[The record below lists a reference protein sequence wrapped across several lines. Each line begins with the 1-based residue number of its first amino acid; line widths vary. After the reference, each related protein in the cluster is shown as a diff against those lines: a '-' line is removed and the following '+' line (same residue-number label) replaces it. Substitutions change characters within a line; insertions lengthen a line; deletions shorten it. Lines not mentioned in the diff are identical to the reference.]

1 MSQISLTSGQS
12 AITTDQYGVAHVV
25 WYEGPNLWS
34 ANYDANSQSWT
45 NAQIIADIGT
55 QQISNI
61 QLIANSGLIN
71 QGSSGAPGLAVVYQS
86 GNGNSS
92 NLYYVAANYG
102 SNNQLQWLNTPV
114 AITSDQLAD
123 LNPTVVAY
131 QPTNNTGSPTDN
143 TANLVVLGEKA
154 NSNSLQEGSNIYAEN
169 LTIKSSQFTP
179 SSTIAP
185 SIYSA
190 NYDPNVNLQ
199 KQAAQG
205 LPYYGLSQYN
215 VPDVT
220 ADSLVATPAASST
233 PGAPSGPGSSQ
244 TQGINIFL
252 EFNQVVNSSYYYLVR
267 SEEEGGGV
275 QWGSRNAL
283 ENFALWSIEAN
294 PLLSTKLQG
303 ILRYR
308 VNPFNGNQSL
318 QAFDQILLGKATD
331 KEGTKSSIGISTAS
345 NTQYFWSG
353 VQKSNFSVPAS
364 ESSAKAITLSAGAG
378 VNIYEFLY
386 AGANINIGYAAGFA
400 GVPNP
405 AVPNYEQPSTYIVP
419 VLIASSG
426 AILIGAGSQGLG
438 FNPAATYWYTEF
450 IIASN
455 AAAATNMIVAKTDPS
470 LFTSVNWF
478 QYEPLVEVNV
488 VGKVGLGSLNV
499 QLRDIFAYSLVNPG
513 SGNGY
518 NQETNILYVGFQAG
532 PFNIG
537 YSYTYSARQAL
548 KGSNYGN
555 NNNASPNA
563 SPNIAQSSLGT
574 ASVSNTLL
582 TLSDIT
588 FNTQILP
595 TASEFTVTESTPTGN
610 VNYQVLNV
618 FIQNGNLVL
627 QLAQPIPVSENQDY
641 TTGEANPPIT
651 NNPISVSYSG
661 TTLVDNSGNVIAPFT
676 DSVVNNSPNVAT
688 ATYNPQTGNASN
700 TLATIG
706 GISGAALY
714 FGNSSSTNSNQ
725 IIIVANQGI
734 IGTPNA
740 SQFTLTD
747 TTNNQTYSVNA
758 VSINNN
764 IITLTTN
771 SPISAGDV
779 FQVSYSASNSVTGSV
794 SGQAI
799 PSFSNYGVVTNNS
812 TSPSIIGSTVTSSGS
827 IELVFNQALTGTPSV
842 SDFSVNNTTN
852 GTTLVPVTIS
862 SVASNGANIVTL
874 TPQYSLSAGTSY
886 QVAYTGNLIA
896 GASLLFSSNTASSSN
911 QIVIVTNKPIE
922 GTASVSDFTITD
934 TTAGA
939 VYNPNTVTYSNNII
953 TLTTSAPINAGDT
966 LKFSYSADSN
976 VTNSAGV
983 EIPSLNSYTINTTNN
998 STNPS
1003 LIGSSVTNTGNIELV
1018 FNKALTGTVNASEF
1032 TVTNQTVTGA
1042 SYSNNVLTLTLSSPA
1057 TIGSSYAISYKGNST
1072 STQGSLTNVGSFST
1086 NVSVPIAQVSNPLL
1100 SNIVG
1105 ALGPDT
1111 TPSLAPTPDGNQL
1124 LGAWIS
1130 DSIPLTPI
1138 AGIIINGNQ
1147 ILLNYIAN
1155 VQNNSGGSA
1164 LQTGQFSVSINGAAP
1179 VTPTVA
1185 QLQNCNVELQLANTL
1200 STSDTVQVTYTPASV
1215 SSANDYT
1222 NNLYLLDA
1230 EGGTL
1235 WLPESSTTIT
1245 GSSTTTAPELLG
1257 AASLVKSDGT
1267 NLLTLVFNQQLL
1279 GSPTSDFTVT
1289 SNGQNYIV
1297 TGTAIN
1303 NNVVQLTVTPP
1314 VAGSPLIGESSVVTV
1329 SYNGTDL
1336 LGIGGE
1342 SFSIPQPVQTTTSN
1356 PTTVVK
1362 WGLGPSGNSFTTNP
1376 ASIPGT
1382 SGLNF
1387 SPVAGLDPISKENVI
1402 VWVNADTSNVSN
1414 SGLLPGQAYA
1424 NQNVISNSNI
1434 YYSIDSGADNSW
1446 TLAAA
1451 IPNQIQAP
1459 AGQNNTVGQ
1468 LTLGTGPNGELMA
1481 AWIDTLSSA
1490 TTGAAI
1496 STTIYY
1502 SELSKGT
1509 WSTPSVVLSGFD
1521 PYPVTNLVISQ
1532 VGGQPAIFATQMQ
1545 PTPYVQLVNNNSP
1558 IIFFE
1563 LDDPSGST
1571 SANDLGS
1578 NLVGNGYSGN
1588 VTFGQTSALYN
1599 TSTKTGDPNPSV
1611 TFKPGSSLSTNS
1623 FSLNGNTFSVDFWF
1637 NVPNL
1642 SQGAVNLVSL
1652 NGIGSISL
1660 NSDGLL
1666 NLNILQPNGSSINL
1680 TSAVAVTADNWNYV
1694 AVTFDGQQASLYLNG
1709 SPLATQANLNLPSY
1723 TTSLTIANNA
1733 DATVSLDEVAVYT
1746 SVLTYSNQLPPN
1758 NQLTNQT
1765 TSQQINAGITT
1776 SNNIGQ
1782 KYQAQYNKPIPPG
1795 PDTQSVVWNGSSWS
1809 SQPQHLR
1816 PTPTPVATA
1825 LGSSINPTWD
1835 VVSNSSNNSS
1845 TNVAPDGVQDQ
1856 LFDITLTNQQNN
1868 QITGIE
1874 ISNGTSTW
1882 AVGTNNSTALIGN
1895 QLAVV
1900 QNGLLLNSQNPK
1912 NGDTFSSWVLGTTA
1926 NYSLYVDNGNSGQ
1939 ITNATITFYFAD
1951 GYQYQTTSNSITDT
1965 SANSSGSS
1973 GKTSAIA
1980 TVTEAQDNSVANI
1993 DSGFVVQ
2000 TNNPNIGY
2008 VMASGTNNGTNNT
2021 TSYVAVGNRGYS
2033 DISGNPIQ
2041 SGTVQ
2046 IIFNN
2051 GTLFSNL
2058 EQGIQT
2064 NPLDVTD
2071 LKGNPGG
2078 ILIEGLADSG
2088 IASGQSAISMAT
2100 GNVLGDGGGDLII
2113 GDPNN
2118 NTVYVISGSYIAAK
2132 GGAIIDVNNLTSTQ
2146 GYVIPG
2152 PSATSTNN
2160 PNFGYSVAAGNFN
2173 GSSNETVVI
2182 GTPGYDNGEG
2192 AVYLYNFSNGSFV
2205 QQGNILQGSPNS
2217 QTTETFG
2224 FSLNVSHYNGKGTA
2238 NTFNGSTNDV
2248 LFVGAPEYN
2257 YNVANYWSGASNL
2270 SQSDQAQ
2277 FASTSN
2283 STAGSVYGF
2292 YANSSNQIN
2301 TTAGLILTGSNA
2313 ANNQTGNPSNEQFG
2327 VSITSG
2333 DYNGDGIQDLAIG
2346 APYGN
2351 LGEGQVFVYQGGTN
2365 WSANTAPQVGANV
2378 ASLVINQSV
2387 ANSVIG
2393 LGLASPGDLTN
2404 TNSNSNDPLQD
2415 LLITAPQAANG
2426 TGQSYLLFGGSGG
2439 LDFTSTQQTIDL
2451 NPAATT
2457 NKSDLL
2463 LNGTQPQQLA
2473 GIAAA
2478 GVGLVDD
2485 QPSLLISSPGANQL
2499 GLVYGKSYLNDLG
2512 SLSLA
2517 DLSSVN
2523 GSVIS
2528 GYQGNFSL
2536 ILAPSPT
2543 NSNILTLQLVNNS
2556 SGVVL
2561 WQSNNTVSAVQ
2572 AIMQTDGNFVLNDS
2586 SGNAVWSTGT
2596 SGNSELA
2603 LDGAGNLEILSPTTG
2618 SVLKQLYG
2626 NYTSTAGST
2635 QTLTQGNSIYTSA
2648 SPYLL
2653 ELTAAGGLALI
2664 NTFTTQILWQA
2675 SGANGQPITGAVQAL
2690 MQTNGNFVLLG
2701 SSGNVLWAT
2710 TNGQAGS
2717 YLALDNLGNLEIL
2730 SSTGSLLDQLYGT
2743 YVSVNTTTSLTQGQS
2758 LVASN
2763 PVLSSPLLGNIA
2775 LVSPTS
2781 YAIPGNGTNV
2791 AMLGDING
2799 DGYGDVA
2806 SAGSA
2811 NGAVIVFG
2819 HSTADLTSPTATSNL
2834 LVTIQ
2839 GATVENIVALGDVN
2853 GDGLDSFGVLGSDN
2867 NFYVVYGNGALE
2879 AQGSLVLNSAYS
2891 GSGYQVIKNI
2901 SSAVGD
2907 VGDVN
2912 GDGYSDA
2919 ILNNNL
2925 YLGGVDGLSASSDP
2939 VPSGSTLA
2947 GAGDVNGDGYQDLI
2961 AGSPTANSN
2970 NGSVTVQLSNGG
2982 TSTTITPPSSVPS
2995 SGTANYDS
3003 SSWYSYTSNLAN
3015 TTSNYQINYNPSL
3028 VVWNGLVYMAYT
3040 GSNGDIIIQNSS
3052 DGVHWNN
3059 ATDLGSNFRPG
3070 TALRESPNL
3079 AVFKN
3084 TLYLGFTNSANVI
3097 AITPG
3102 TPTNSPGLGV
3112 NFSSS
3117 NLYTI
3122 PGQESGSAPE
3132 LIEFSNSLYCFYQAD
3147 NSSGAV
3153 LYVTSSNPTSS
3164 SSWSSD
3170 NKINQNSNENIT
3182 ASVLSGT
3189 LYVAFH
3195 ATNSNDLLITSS
3207 TNGSDW
3213 SANTVVNSAT
3223 YGSASM
3229 TTGSDGN
3236 LYIAYESNS
3245 SGNDLEVATSSNGTS
3260 WTSAQVGSV
3269 TAPTGAAAVAFNNGV
3284 LVATTAS
3291 SSASSSLNYSIS
3303 NRLNYS
3309 TVLQMGGV
3317 VSTIGDFNGDGF
3329 KDVAVLLPGYISGA
3343 LSSNNTTLAY
3353 NGGMVLVYYG
3363 SSSGINQNPNVAL
3376 TPPAATSNY
3385 NNYYLTNIAQAG
3397 DVNGD
3402 GYDDLLIGSE
3412 TAPNP
3417 PTAFAPPSNP
3427 NSGQVDVVFGG
3438 PASQWSTY
3446 TASNPYY
3453 LGNLNANQSG
3463 SNLDSNTYGF
3473 SITGL
3478 PASQL
3483 GITMSG
3489 GSDVNGDGI
3498 SDIVLGAPGNSDSLS
3513 YNIFGSN
3520 FTNAITQVGTI
3531 GDDVMIG
3538 TATGDDIV
3546 AGTGN
3551 DTIITNGGTD
3561 VVYAGPGDD
3570 LVTVSDTT
3578 FQRLDG
3584 GSGINILK
3592 FEGYTN
3598 ENWNLTTLSPGDRL
3612 KNFEVIDITDYGNN
3626 ILTLNSLVVTNL
3638 SPSNSISVIMDS
3650 GDTLSLSS
3658 DFSYQGVIYNQQIR
3672 QYEYEYTASNSAAV
3686 VYVIEPTKPP
3696 QSASA
3701 LAPTNVNLN
3710 APSTLSPT
3718 INSPQ
3723 SDSSATP
3730 TATINSAKT
3739 GSDQPAK
3746 IYVSSPF
3753 TSKANGEVYFTI
3765 ERTGDINQYLGVDY
3779 STSDKTGKAGIDY
3792 YPTAGEL
3799 VFAPGEMTKV
3809 IGIKLPP
3816 NTTYTGT
3823 KQFTLNTQITQQ
3835 TSTAIEP
3842 YQVQLTNTNG
3852 SAIRYF
3858 TEQSSLTQPLPNDPI
3873 NSLTSPVGEQDFY
3886 ITANKQGYASLSLNV
3901 TSDPNVNGIY
3911 VLNAQGNWIN
3921 FVYNGST
3928 GAQITH
3934 NGDGSST
3941 VNLTFQDGGRG
3952 DADKFNNGVI
3962 QVKMAVTDS
3971 PLTPVVGTPLKDTL
3985 TGNQLIGLGGG
3996 DSLTGSAGGANE
4008 FYYTGLNDTGSII
4021 TNFKAGTD
4029 RINLTEVLNSIGYK
4043 GKDPILDHVV
4053 GFKHIASG
4061 TFVTI
4066 DTDGLGLKDT
4076 AHNFAFVKGL
4086 TETQL
4091 SNPNNFVF

>member
-1 MSQISLTSGQS
+1 MSQISLISGQS

-71 QGSSGAPGLAVVYQS
+71 QGSSAAPGLAVVYQS

-131 QPTNNTGSPTDN
+131 QPNNNTGSPTDN

-190 NYDPNVNLQ
+190 NYDPSVNLQ

-220 ADSLVATPAASST
+220 ADSLVATPAAST
-233 PGAPSGPGSSQ
+233 PGSSSGSTSSQ

-252 EFNQVVNSSYYYLVR
+252 TFNTVLNGLEYIAIDSNNSFKNLV
-267 SEEEGGGV
+267 EGIV
-275 QWGSRNAL
+275 AEILNL
-283 ENFALWSIEAN
+283 KL
-294 PLLSTKLQG
+294 KLQG

-318 QAFDQILLGKATD
+318 QAFDQILIGDVHRDPEFGDIKT
-331 KEGTKSSIGISTAS
+331 SIGISSVA
-345 NTQYFWSG
+345 NTQYFWSKA
-353 VQKSNFSVPAS
+353 QKSNFSVPAS
-364 ESSAKAITLSAGAG
+364 ESSAQGITLSAGFG
-378 VNIYEFLY
+378 FDLE
-386 AGANINIGYAAGFA
+386 IGYLGMNFNVGYADGFA

-405 AVPNYEQPSTYIVP
+405 AVPNYKQPSTYIVP
-419 VLIASSG
+419 VLIASAGFATEG
-426 AILIGAGSQGLG
+426 ALLPS
-438 FNPAATYWYTEF
+438 PANAPFVSRF
-450 IIASN
+450 IIASQS
-455 AAAATNMIVAKTDPS
+455 AASTNMIAAKTDPS
-470 LFTSVNWF
+470 LFTRVNWF
-478 QYEPLVEVNV
+478 QYEPLVEANF
-488 VGKVGLGSLNV
+488 VGKLGLPFVNV
-499 QLRDIFAYSLVNPG
+499 QLRDLAAYSLVSPG
-513 SGNGY
+513 SGSGY
-518 NQETNILYVGFQAG
+518 NQFTNILYVGFQVALL
-532 PFNIG
+532 NIG
-537 YSYTYSARQAL
+537 YSYTWSVRKAL

-582 TLSDIT
+582 TLSDIS

-734 IGTPNA
+734 VGTPNA

-862 SVASNGANIVTL
+862 SVASSGANIVTL

-1130 DSIPLTPI
+1130 DSIPLNPI

-1155 VQNNSGGSA
+1155 VQNNSGGSV
-1164 LQTGQFSVSINGAAP
+1164 LQASQFSVSINGASA
-1179 VTPTVA
+1179 VTPTGA
-1185 QLQNCNVELQLANTL
+1185 QLQDGNVELQLANSL

-1215 SSANDYT
+1215 SSANDST
-1222 NNLYLLDA
+1222 NNLYLHDA
-1230 EGGTL
+1230 EGGIL
-1235 WLPESSTTIT
+1235 WLPESNTTIT

-1267 NLLTLVFNQQLL
+1267 NLLTLVFNQLL

-1303 NNVVQLTVTPP
+1303 NNVVQLIVTPP

-1336 LGIGGE
+1336 LGIGGV
-1342 SFSIPQPVQTTTSN
+1342 SFSIPQPVQTTSSN

-1652 NGIGSISL
+1652 SGIGSISL

-1765 TSQQINAGITT
+1765 TSQQINAAITT

-1912 NGDTFSSWVLGTTA
+1912 NDDTFSSWVLGTTA

-2078 ILIEGLADSG
+2078 ILIEGLADNG

-2100 GNVLGDGGGDLII
+2100 GNVLGSGGGDLII

-2118 NTVYVISGSYIAAK
+2118 NTVYVISGSYIAAN
-2132 GGAIIDVNNLTSTQ
+2132 GSAIIDVNNLTSTQ

-2277 FASTSN
+2277 FSNSSN

-2351 LGEGQVFVYQGGTN
+2351 LGQGQVFVYAGSSTN
-2365 WSANTAPQVGANV
+2365 WTANTTPQVGSNLA
-2378 ASLVINQSV
+2378 ALVVNQSV
-2387 ANSVIG
+2387 PNSVIG
-2393 LGLASPGDLTN
+2393 LGLASPGDLTSTDN
-2404 TNSNSNDPLQD
+2404 GIDPLQD
-2415 LLITAPQAANG
+2415 LLITAPQAGNG

-2439 LDFTSTQQTIDL
+2439 LDFTPTSPQQTIDL

-2473 GIAAA
+2473 GSAAA
-2478 GVGLVDD
+2478 GVGLVDN

-2543 NSNILTLQLVNNS
+2543 NSNINTLQLVNNS

-2603 LDGAGNLEILSPTTG
+2603 LDGAGNLEILSLTTG

-2626 NYTSTAGST
+2626 NYTSSAGST
-2635 QTLTQGNSIYTSA
+2635 QTLTQGNSIYQSAFPLYQLSLTSN
-2648 SPYLL
+2648 
-2653 ELTAAGGLALI
+2653 GGLQLI
-2664 NTFTTQILWQA
+2664 NALTGQQAWQA
-2675 SGANGQPITGAVQAL
+2675 TNTNGQAITGANQAI
-2690 MQTNGNFVLLG
+2690 MQSDGSFVLEN
-2701 SSGNVLWAT
+2701 SSGNILWST
-2710 TNGQAGS
+2710 TNGQPGA
-2717 YLALDNLGNLEIL
+2717 YLALDNSGNLQVL
-2730 SSTGSLLDQLYGT
+2730 SSSGTVLDQLNGT
-2743 YVSVNTTTSLTQGQS
+2743 YNSDYTTSNLASGSS
-2758 LVASN
+2758 LNSSSSI
-2763 PVLSSPLLGNIA
+2763 LYSSPSESGNIA

-2891 GSGYQVIKNI
+2891 GFGYQVIKNI

-2995 SGTANYDS
+2995 SGTASYDS
-3003 SSWYSYTSNLAN
+3003 SSWYSYSSNLAN
-3015 TTSNYQINYNPSL
+3015 TTSNYQISYNPSL

-3070 TALRESPNL
+3070 PALRQSPNL
-3079 AVFKN
+3079 TVFKN
-3084 TLYLGFTNSANVI
+3084 TLYLGFTNSDNVI

-3102 TPTNSPGLGV
+3102 TTTNSPGLGV
-3112 NFSSS
+3112 SFSDS

-3122 PGQESGSAPE
+3122 DQSSGSAPE
-3132 LIEFSNSLYCFYQAD
+3132 LIEFAEGLYCFYQAD

-3153 LYVTSSNPTSS
+3153 LYVYSKNPTSS
-3164 SSWSSD
+3164 GNWTTD
-3170 NKINQNSNENIT
+3170 YAINENSNENIT
-3182 ASVLSGT
+3182 ASVLNDT

-3195 ATNSNDLLITSS
+3195 ATNSNDLLIANS
-3207 TNGSDW
+3207 TGGSDW
-3213 SANTVVNSAT
+3213 SANTVVNSGT
-3223 YGSASM
+3223 YMSASM

-3236 LYIAYESNS
+3236 LYIAFESDPGSN
-3245 SGNDLEVATSSNGTS
+3245 LEVATSSNGTS

-3453 LGNLNANQSG
+3453 LGNLNANQPG
-3463 SNLDSNTYGF
+3463 SNLDSHNYGF

-3551 DTIITNGGTD
+3551 DTIITNGGRD
-3561 VVYAGPGDD
+3561 VVYAGPSDD
-3570 LVTVSDTT
+3570 LVSVSDTT

-3598 ENWNLTTLSPGDRL
+3598 EDWNLTTLSPGDRL
-3612 KNFEVIDITDYGNN
+3612 KNFEVIDIIDYGNN

-3701 LAPTNVNLN
+3701 PAPTNVNLN

-3823 KQFTLNTQITQQ
+3823 KQFSLNTQITQQ

-3873 NSLTSPVGEQDFY
+3873 NPLTSPVGEQDFY
-3886 ITANKQGYASLSLNV
+3886 ITANKQGYASLSFNV
-3901 TSDPNVNGIY
+3901 TGDPNVNGIY

-3971 PLTPVVGTPLKDTL
+3971 PLTPLVGTPLKDTL

-3996 DSLTGSAGGANE
+3996 DSLTGSVGVANE

-4021 TNFKAGTD
+4021 TNFKAGAD

-4076 AHNFAFVKGL
+4076 AHNFAFVKGVS
-4086 TETQL
+4086 EISL